1 LFPVKKAYLANIK
14 AVQKK
19 MENGGKENEQN

>member
-1 LFPVKKAYLANIK
+1 LSPAEKAYLANIK

-19 MENGGKENEQN
+19 MEKGEKENE